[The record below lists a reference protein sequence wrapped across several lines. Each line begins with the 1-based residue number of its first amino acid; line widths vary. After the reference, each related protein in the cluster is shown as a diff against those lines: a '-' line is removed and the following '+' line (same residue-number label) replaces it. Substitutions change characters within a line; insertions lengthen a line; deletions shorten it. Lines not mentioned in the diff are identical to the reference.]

1 MQKVPQILG
10 FHQVQVLYAARLQ
23 LQRYWRGYRARQRCQ
38 QRRQALRKLQ
48 WLGLVAA
55 FYSLGSLGHPT
66 AKAMPDNVLGIC
78 VLCVFFFEV
87 KKNQMILINGHF
99 FKKTQS

>member
-66 AKAMPDNVLGIC
+66 AKAMPDNVWGFVYC
-78 VLCVFFFEV
+78 VCFF
-87 KKNQMILINGHF
+87 LRL
-99 FKKTQS
+99 KKTK